1 MLLSHLF
8 WELYVRSR
16 AETHENVVMVTF
28 YNYFILSSLSF
39 SKLNGDGLKV
49 VTVWIWCFVF
59 CDCK

>member
-1 MLLSHLF
+1 M
-8 WELYVRSR
+8 RSR

-49 VTVWIWCFVF
+49 VTVWIWCFVI
-59 CDCK
+59 CDSK